1 MSQLST
7 QSSSKPS
14 ALQRVVARRLAA
26 IQAKSR
32 ASEETVEIVDPI
44 EFIRLKLGDKLWSRQ
59 RQLVQSTWANTITG
73 CISGQKT
80 GKTRVAADIAIT
92 WCKTHKDGIVRLASA
107 SEDQLIDGLWGEVR
121 RLLNQHP
128 ELGPPPALAPSTG
141 WRLSENQKIIGVTA
155 KEANRAAGRSGAEQL
170 WIVDEACGID
180 YPLWEV
186 IIGNL
191 MGGGHL
197 LWLTNPVTIGGKI
210 YEWDTN
216 PDSAANVIR
225 IDARET
231 PNFEFLPDGTPNEDF
246 EPEGVAGLAT
256 PDGVEN
262 IRRDYGEDSPEF
274 DVRVKGRFPRQGSNV
289 AIQLHLVEDAI
300 KRHGTVVA
308 TGPLVLGVDVARY
321 GDDDSSINP
330 RRGLYAYE
338 PVTLHGLPITS
349 KDTEKCLATEVLRV
363 AKEMRQGTEDVNISV
378 DSSGLGAGLVDA
390 LLALDDKDWGW
401 LVIIPVNAAETADEC
416 CKYFNRRT
424 ELWFNG
430 RDWFKAGGAIPNHQ
444 RLKGELIA
452 PRYGFDPK
460 NRQKLESKDD
470 IKKRTKKSPDVA
482 EGFLLSLVNPPPPAN
497 YDAKACVRTYQSPLN
512 Y

>member
-1 MSQLST
+1 M
-7 QSSSKPS
+7 
-14 ALQRVVARRLAA
+14 
-26 IQAKSR
+26 
-32 ASEETVEIVDPI
+32 DPLD
-44 EFIRLKLGDKLWSRQ
+44 FIRDRIGDKLWSRQ

-92 WCKTHKDGIVRLASA
+92 WCKTHRDGIVRLASA

-216 PDSAANVIR
+216 PDSAANIIR

-246 EPEGVAGLAT
+246 VPEGVSGLAT

-274 DVRVKGRFPRQGSNV
+274 DVRVRGRFPRQGSNV
-289 AIQLHLVEDAI
+289 AIQLNLVEDAI
-300 KRHGTVVA
+300 KRHGTVA
-308 TGPLVLGVDVARY
+308 PGGPLVLGVDVARY

-330 RRGLYAYE
+330 RRGLVADE
-338 PVTLHGLPITS
+338 PRIFHGLPITA
-349 KDTEKCLATEVLRV
+349 KDGEPSLLQEVLRV
-363 AKEMRQGTEDVNISV
+363 ATELRQGREDVNIAV

-390 LLALDDKDWGW
+390 LNALDSSTWKW
-401 LVIIPVNAAETADEC
+401 LVVIPVNAAESAIEEE
-416 CKYFNRRT
+416 KYFNRRT

-430 RDWFKAGGAIPNHQ
+430 REWFKAGGSIPNHQ

-482 EGFLLSLVNPPPPAN
+482 DGFLLSLVTPERRFDMSRAIAGNSSGWG
-497 YDAKACVRTYQSPLN
+497 DDDSRGF
-512 Y
+512 